1 MAIFLCKVRKVPRK
15 SPRQV
20 RKSDAGGESLKLF
33 KENGPIFGRNGDS
46 NCALEEKALELTF
59 KIGGEGLLADGGADF
74 FECPKASTIK
84 FGPARA
90 HDGFQR
96 RTSLPALV

>member
-1 MAIFLCKVRKVPRK
+1 MAIFCAKLVKNARK
-15 SPRQV
+15 SPRHD

-33 KENGPIFGRNGDS
+33 KENGPILGRNGDS

-84 FGPARA
+84 
-90 HDGFQR
+90 
-96 RTSLPALV
+96 LVL